1 MRLAILL
8 GLILSWA
15 GGVGGQALA
24 HPTGNIAGAPALLS
38 ISAQP
43 VTPTITLSD
52 PVGPIITSTAA
63 SAITATV
70 ATTATETI
78 ASTPTATATPAG
90 PPPPTVA
97 VPVVD
102 AETPLQIN
110 PFDANFLFSKA
121 RPPMGPFAWTCFGLM
136 ILLLGVS
143 GYFYAVKRPQWKRTN
158 SVLHRAANRFS
169 QPGMW
174 LAILGLFLV
183 LFRIVGLDFFDK
195 RFWLYLWLL
204 GVIGVGAWFLYWY
217 RTRYPKELEKFRKTQ
232 RAKQY
237 MPGGSAR
244 TPARQPERT
253 TPKPAPQPRPA
264 PKPSGSTPPP
274 RPSGDKKRGKGR

>member
-15 GGVGGQALA
+15 VGVGSQALA
-24 HPTGNIAGAPALLS
+24 HPTSDDAGASALLWS
-38 ISAQP
+38 SAQP
-43 VTPTITLSD
+43 VTPTITLSE
-52 PVGPIITSTAA
+52 PVGPIITSTA
-63 SAITATV
+63 SSTITATV

-78 ASTPTATATPAG
+78 TSTSTPAG

-102 AETPLQIN
+102 TEIPLQIN

-121 RPPMGPFAWTCFGLM
+121 SPPMGPFAWACFALM
-136 ILLLGVS
+136 VILLVVS
-143 GYFYAVKRPQWKRTN
+143 GYFYAVKRPQWKRNN
-158 SVLHRAANRFS
+158 SVLYRAANRFS

-174 LAILGLFLV
+174 LAILGLLLV

-204 GVIGVGAWFLYWY
+204 SVIGVGVWLLYWY
-217 RTRYPKELEKFRKTQ
+217 RARYPKELEKFRKTQ

-237 MPGGSAR
+237 MPGGSVR
-244 TPARQPERT
+244 TPVRQPERT
-253 TPKPAPQPRPA
+253 PPKPAPQPRPA
-264 PKPSGSTPPP
+264 PKPSGSTPSP